1 MLDWKWIKENKEATE
16 EALQKR
22 GMDSEILEELFSED
36 EKRRTV
42 QREVDIL
49 RQKRNEIS
57 RLVASLKRE
66 GQDPQDALR
75 EGEKI
80 AGKIKEEEEK
90 LREIEEQWK
99 EKLLFIPNIP
109 HSTVPVGKD
118 ENDNQEVKRWGE
130 PRDFSFTPR
139 PHWEIGEGLDI
150 LDFER
155 GAKIASSRFTVLK
168 GEGAFLERALI
179 NFMLDLHTQK
189 HHYREVFPPFLVNTK
204 SLIGTG
210 QLPKF
215 YEDLYHCQDD
225 LHLIPTAE
233 VPVTNLHSE
242 EVLREEQLPLYYVAY
257 SACFR
262 REAGSYGKDVR
273 GLIRQHQFN
282 KVELVKFALPENSYE
297 ELGSLLR
304 DAEEVLQILNLPYRV
319 VALCTGDLGF
329 SASKTYDIEV
339 WIPSQ
344 NRYRE
349 ISSCSNFE
357 DFQARRANIRFR
369 NKEGKMRYVHTLNG
383 SGLAVGRTLVAILE
397 NYQEEDGTVTIPEAL
412 RPYLRGLKSIT
423 PQFETQ

>member
-66 GQDPQDALR
+66 GQNPQDALR

-297 ELGSLLR
+297 ELESLLR

>member
-1 MLDWKWIKENKEATE
+1 
-16 EALQKR
+16 
-22 GMDSEILEELFSED
+22 
-36 EKRRTV
+36 
-42 QREVDIL
+42 
-49 RQKRNEIS
+49 
-57 RLVASLKRE
+57 
-66 GQDPQDALR
+66 
-75 EGEKI
+75 
-80 AGKIKEEEEK
+80 
-90 LREIEEQWK
+90 
-99 EKLLFIPNIP
+99 
-109 HSTVPVGKD
+109 
-118 ENDNQEVKRWGE
+118 
-130 PRDFSFTPR
+130 PR

-297 ELGSLLR
+297 ELESLLR

>member
-1 MLDWKWIKENKEATE
+1 MLDWKWVKENKEAVE
-16 EALQKR
+16 EALRKR
-22 GMDSEILEELFSED
+22 GMDSKILEELFSGD
-36 EKRRTV
+36 EERRAL
-42 QREVDIL
+42 QREVDVL
-49 RQKRNEIS
+49 RQKRNEVS
-57 RLVASLKRE
+57 RQVASLKRE
-66 GQDPQDALR
+66 GQNPQDVLR

-80 AGKIKEEEEK
+80 AEEIKEKEEK

-99 EKLLFIPNIP
+99 EKLLFLPNIP
-109 HSTVPVGKD
+109 HSTVPAGKD

-130 PRDFSFTPR
+130 PRDFPFTPR

-297 ELGSLLR
+297 ELESLLR

-423 PQFETQ
+423 PQFEAR